1 MLLATLQIA
10 GLGAYLLS
18 VYGTETLP
26 YMTAR
31 ELAKLDKIA
40 GSTLSES
47 ALIET
52 ILAQTPAASI
62 QSVAS
67 SSSSSV
73 YSVVYSAMPRL
84 AQALFPTPATQLE
97 AVAPVDKVI
106 TTIKP
111 NQLKGLLISL
121 SSKGLL
127 SGVGEG
133 SPNLLAFNNATSVPS
148 KKN

>member
-1 MLLATLQIA
+1 
-10 GLGAYLLS
+10 
-18 VYGTETLP
+18 
-26 YMTAR
+26 MTAR

-52 ILAQTPAASI
+52 ILAGSARV
-62 QSVAS
+62 QSVES
-67 SSSSSV
+67 SSGV

-84 AQALFPTPATQLE
+84 AQALLPSPAA
-97 AVAPVDKVI
+97 AVAPIDKVV
-106 TTIKP
+106 TTLKP

-127 SGVGEG
+127 TGVGEG
-133 SPNLLAFNNATSVPS
+133 SPNLLAFNNATSVPA
-148 KKN
+148 KKH

>member
-1 MLLATLQIA
+1 M
-10 GLGAYLLS
+10 LS

-47 ALIET
+47 ALVEQ
-52 ILAQTPAASI
+52 ILAQSASTA
-62 QSVAS
+62 SVQVVES
-67 SSSSSV
+67 GV
-73 YSVVYSAMPRL
+73 YSVVYSAMPKI
-84 AQALFPTPATQLE
+84 AQALLPAPASELL
-97 AVAPVDKVI
+97 VAPVDKVV
-106 TTIKP
+106 TTLKP

-133 SPNLLAFNNATSVPS
+133 SPNLLAFNNATVAA
-148 KKN
+148 KK